1 MRIIF
6 IFFTAIVI
14 YSCKNDF
21 EKIIDINKY
30 AKTPAA
36 ITENF
41 TLKYTDS
48 SIVKAILD
56 SPLNLDFTN
65 QKFPYAEFPDGLNIR
80 FYENELDSTNVSAN
94 YGIIYYKT
102 KLVSLNGNVVIQSS
116 DGSKIKSSQ
125 IYWDPEKEWLFTEEN
140 ITFSSNEYDINAKI
154 LDADRTFKL
163 LKTGQLNGNFL
174 FDDN

>member
-6 IFFTAIVI
+6 IFFTAIII

-48 SIVKAILD
+48 
-56 SPLNLDFTN
+56 P
-65 QKFPYAEFPDGLNIR
+65 Q
-80 FYENELDSTNVSAN
+80 
-94 YGIIYYKT
+94 
-102 KLVSLNGNVVIQSS
+102 
-116 DGSKIKSSQ
+116 
-125 IYWDPEKEWLFTEEN
+125 
-140 ITFSSNEYDINAKI
+140 
-154 LDADRTFKL
+154 L
-163 LKTGQLNGNFL
+163 LKQF
-174 FDDN
+174 

>member
-6 IFFTAIVI
+6 IFFTAII
-14 YSCKNDF
+14 TYSCKNDF

-65 QKFPYAEFPDGLNIR
+65 QK
-80 FYENELDSTNVSAN
+80 
-94 YGIIYYKT
+94 
-102 KLVSLNGNVVIQSS
+102 LVKNQLKIW
-116 DGSKIKSSQ
+116 SKWK
-125 IYWDPEKEWLFTEEN
+125 N
-140 ITFSSNEYDINAKI
+140 
-154 LDADRTFKL
+154 RTS
-163 LKTGQLNGNFL
+163 
-174 FDDN
+174 